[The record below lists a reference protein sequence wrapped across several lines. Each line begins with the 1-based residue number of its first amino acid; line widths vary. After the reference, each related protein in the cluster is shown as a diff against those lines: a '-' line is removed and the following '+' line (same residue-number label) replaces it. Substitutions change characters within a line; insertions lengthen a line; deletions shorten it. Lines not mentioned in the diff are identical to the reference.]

1 MSLTVTTWTDM
12 SGLGNHPNLTAGTP
26 GYKAGVL
33 NGQPVIRLNDAS
45 SFTPADPSS
54 QVPTTF
60 RNP

>member
-1 MSLTVTTWTDM
+1 M